1 MIPGTC
7 RIIAGVSR
15 SRRCPGQVAPRG
27 QVLPLQGK
35 AQRSHPLFSPSQRHQ
50 AIIILSSHLASISRP
65 NLAASRMLHTFTCIA
80 TPTSW
85 NEDRTQ
91 SALPR
96 VTPAD
101 IALALSSSSSK
112 LDAAITSSYLM
123 TYLPS
128 NNASFVFT
136 ETIKAKDFLGKE
148 GSFITQGNG
157 TFDSS
162 TYVVEGTF
170 QIVDG
175 SGTGELGEIGGKGS
189 FGPAEKGSSKLTSIT
204 HMLGDRVGE
213 SGSCLGC
220 ISRKPDLELHL
231 VLRTAHY

>member
-1 MIPGTC
+1 MPQIF
-7 RIIAGVSR
+7 A
-15 SRRCPGQVAPRG
+15 
-27 QVLPLQGK
+27 
-35 AQRSHPLFSPSQRHQ
+35 
-50 AIIILSSHLASISRP
+50 
-65 NLAASRMLHTFTCIA
+65 CIA

-91 SALPR
+91 IALPR

-157 TFDSS
+157 TFNSR

-175 SGTGELGEIGGKGS
+175 SGTGELGEIVGKGS
-189 FGPAEKGSSKLTSIT
+189 FGPAEKGSSALKYEFAVEGIP
-204 HMLGDRVGE
+204 V
-213 SGSCLGC
+213 
-220 ISRKPDLELHL
+220 
-231 VLRTAHY
+231 